1 MELLEKHVLK
11 TLTGIKGILSKTS
24 APERAMNTIVGK
36 NTTIIGKMEI
46 AQSIRIDG
54 TFKGSLTATDTLIV
68 GSTGKLSDVTIK
80 VKNAIIGGN
89 IKGCIIASDRVTL
102 EDTSSVEGDLTARL
116 LTVKEGASFF
126 GSCKSG
132 EYRDLKKQFRR
143 STVAESSENC

>member
-1 MELLEKHVLK
+1 MKLLEKHLLK
-11 TLTGIKGILSKTS
+11 TLTSIKGTLSKTS

-68 GSTGKLSDVTIK
+68 GSTGNLSDVTIK

-102 EDTSSVEGDLTARL
+102 EDTSRVEGDLTARL
-116 LTVKEGASFF
+116 LTMKEGASFF
-126 GSCKSG
+126 GNCRSG
-132 EYRDLKKQFRR
+132 EYHDLKKQFRR
-143 STVAESSENC
+143 SEIAESSENC

>member
-11 TLTGIKGILSKTS
+11 TLTGIKGILSKTHE
-24 APERAMNTIVGK
+24 PEWAMNTIVGK

-68 GSTGKLSDVTIK
+68 GSTGELSDVTIK

-89 IKGCIIASDRVTL
+89 IKGYISATDRVTL
-102 EDTSSVEGDLTARL
+102 EGTSRVEGDLTARL
-116 LTVKEGASFF
+116 LTINEGASFF
-126 GSCKSG
+126 GNCKCG
-132 EYRDLKKQFRR
+132 EYHDLKKQFRR
-143 STVAESSENC
+143 PQTIESSGKC

>member
-1 MELLEKHVLK
+1 MKLLEKHLPK
-11 TLTGIKGILSKTS
+11 TLTSIKGILSKTYE
-24 APERAMNTIVGK
+24 PERAMNTIVGK
-36 NTTIIGKMEI
+36 NTNINGKMEI

-102 EDTSSVEGDLTARL
+102 EDTSNVEGDVTARL
-116 LTVKEGASFF
+116 LAVKEGASFF
-126 GSCKSG
+126 GSCRSG
-132 EYRDLKKQFRR
+132 EYRGLKNKN
-143 STVAESSENC
+143 AY